1 MATLAVTIIDVGW
14 GDSAL
19 VVSTD
24 EAGVRRYALIDCND
38 HENERSSLIFL
49 KRYFERTRVDYRNI
63 RRNFE
68 WVLLTHG
75 HADHARGMR
84 RVLETFGTEN
94 FWYPK
99 SVPSTAYSNLLQYAN
114 RSNRV
119 AHHQAVDS
127 SKVFDSIPFGGVH
140 IEAIWPDHDR
150 IDIRNENNNSVVMA
164 LTLGDASFVMTG
176 DAEASNWAV
185 IEPRLP
191 ATLRVL
197 QAPHHG
203 ARNGLFHGAEMPW
216 LARAASHIVAIS
228 SHTVP
233 HGHPHP
239 DVVQALTS
247 HGITHYRTDEHYH
260 LTFETDGTDVHV
272 RYSH

>member
-19 VVSTD
+19 IVSTD
-24 EAGVRRYALIDCND
+24 HQGGQRYALIDCND

-49 KRYFERTRVDYRNI
+49 KRFFERKHVDYRNI

-68 WVLLTHG
+68 WILLTHG

-84 RVLETFGTEN
+84 RVLETFGAEN

-99 SVPSTAYSNLLQYAN
+99 SVPSTSYSNLLQYSN

-119 AHHQAVDS
+119 GHHQAVDS
-127 SKVFDSIPFGGVH
+127 SKVFASIPFGGVGL
-140 IEAIWPDHDR
+140 EVLWPDHDQ
-150 IDIRNENNNSVVMA
+150 IDSRNENNNSVVMV
-164 LTLGDASFVMTG
+164 LTLGNVSFVMTG
-176 DAEASNWAV
+176 DAEASNWSTIA
-185 IEPRLP
+185 PRLP
-191 ATLRVL
+191 ASLRML

-203 ARNGLFHGAEMPW
+203 ARNGMFHGSEMPW
-216 LARAASHIVAIS
+216 FARAQDHIIAIS

-233 HGHPHP
+233 HGHPHA
-239 DVVQALTS
+239 DVVQALSS
-247 HGITHYRTDEHYH
+247 HGVTHYRTDEQYH
-260 LTFETDGTDVHV
+260 LTFETDGSGV
-272 RYSH
+272 RVQYSH